1 MGKNHLISVLPNYPK
16 RKNKIMSTYKE
27 FYLREVIPSMQ
38 QRFNYRN
45 IMEVPKLDKIC
56 INMGVGVATQN
67 PGLLDGAVE
76 ELTQLAG
83 QKAVITRAKKS
94 VAAFKVRTGMS
105 VGCKV
110 TLRGKRMYEFFNK
123 LVNLTLPQVRDF
135 RGLNPNSFDGRGNYS
150 LGLQEQIIFP
160 EIEYDQVSEIR
171 GMDITIVTTAETD
184 EETRELLR
192 LMGIPFRE

>member
-1 MGKNHLISVLPNYPK
+1 
-16 RKNKIMSTYKE
+16 MSTYKE
-27 FYLREVIPSMQ
+27 FYLREVVPSMQ

-110 TLRGKRMYEFFNK
+110 TLRRGRMYEFFNK